1 MKIKYGPVSLVYLIP
16 ITLVGALVEGKP
28 NYTTIGDCGL
38 MGIKPPLVYVS
49 SHIDHHINSGILENK
64 AYSINIPNTKLL
76 AKADY
81 CGMVSGKDLDKSVLF
96 NTFFGELG
104 NVPMI
109 KECPVCLECKVIKEF
124 SIQHRQVFIGEVVQT
139 HIDNEYLTGK
149 EEQMVLADL
158 KKLDPIIYALDN
170 NYYKIGEI
178 IGMGYKEGLKIN
190 NK

>member
-1 MKIKYGPVSLVYLIP
+1 MKIKYGPVPLVYPIP
-16 ITLVGALVEGKP
+16 ITLIGALVEGKP
-28 NYTTIGDCGL
+28 SYTTIGDCGL

-49 SHIDHHINSGILENK
+49 SHIDHHINGGILENK

-109 KECPVCLECKVIKEF
+109 MECPVCWNAK
-124 SIQHRQVFIGEVVQT
+124 
-139 HIDNEYLTGK
+139 
-149 EEQMVLADL
+149 
-158 KKLDPIIYALDN
+158 
-170 NYYKIGEI
+170 
-178 IGMGYKEGLKIN
+178 
-190 NK
+190 

>member
-1 MKIKYGPVSLVYLIP
+1 MKIKYGPVSLVYPIP

-81 CGMVSGKDLDKSVLF
+81 CGMVSGKALDKSVLF

-124 SIQHRQVFIGEVVQT
+124 SIQHRQVFIGEVVET
-139 HIDNEYLTGK
+139 YIDQEYVKENEDCK
-149 EEQMVLADL
+149 IIADMN
-158 KKLDPIIYALDN
+158 KLDPIIYALDN
-170 NYYKIGEI
+170 KYYKIGNM
-178 IGMGYKEGLKIN
+178 IGTGYQEGRKLQQQ
-190 NK
+190 

>member
-1 MKIKYGPVSLVYLIP
+1 M
-16 ITLVGALVEGKP
+16 
-28 NYTTIGDCGL
+28 
-38 MGIKPPLVYVS
+38 
-49 SHIDHHINSGILENK
+49 
-64 AYSINIPNTKLL
+64 
-76 AKADY
+76 
-81 CGMVSGKDLDKSVLF
+81 
-96 NTFFGELG
+96 
-104 NVPMI
+104 
-109 KECPVCLECKVIKEF
+109 LECKVIKEF

-139 HIDNEYLTGK
+139 HIDDEYLTGK